1 MFLKN
6 SQNSQENTCAG
17 FFLNTVADPQ
27 NYNFIKKRLL
37 YSYEIFKNTL
47 FYWTSPVAASES
59 FRFPACNFIKK
70 GIPAKM
76 FFFEFCKISENIF
89 WQNTSEWLVLKFI
102 CEFWEVFQNISFIE
116 HLWET
121 AYFIY
126 KLQYF
131 NQQIHWKTI
140 AIHRCYSSILYK
152 NEK

>member
-1 MFLKN
+1 ML
-6 SQNSQENTCAG
+6 
-17 FFLNTVADPQ
+17 
-27 NYNFIKKRLL
+27 
-37 YSYEIFKNTL
+37 
-47 FYWTSPVAASES
+47 
-59 FRFPACNFIKK
+59 
-70 GIPAKM
+70 
-76 FFFEFCKISENIF
+76 FFEFCKISENIF